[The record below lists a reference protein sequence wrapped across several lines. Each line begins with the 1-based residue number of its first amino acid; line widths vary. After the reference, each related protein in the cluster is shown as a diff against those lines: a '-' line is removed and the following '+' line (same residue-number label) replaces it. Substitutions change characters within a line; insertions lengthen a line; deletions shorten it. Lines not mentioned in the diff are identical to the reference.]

1 MKIKSVCELTG
12 LTDRT
17 IRYYIEEELI
27 SPSFTENYMG
37 RKTYNFSE
45 KDINDLKDIAVL
57 RKFDFTLEE
66 IKSVIYDAETSK
78 EILINV
84 KNRTAQAVSD
94 GQSKFSVLSQISTDK
109 AYTVAEL
116 AEELS
121 KTSLVLPEHKETI
134 RTNKWD
140 LIGIVSN
147 IIFSVLYVPMGGLFY
162 FMGIMLFTLGYPEEP
177 FTAVCSFIAT
187 LLLALTPVFCV
198 LAILLSVRSRRKA
211 NFVASFLVQFLP
223 FGTLGIAMVVFFLY
237 TLYVM

>member
-121 KTSLVLPEHKETI
+121 KTSLVLPEHK
-134 RTNKWD
+134 
-140 LIGIVSN
+140 
-147 IIFSVLYVPMGGLFY
+147 
-162 FMGIMLFTLGYPEEP
+162 
-177 FTAVCSFIAT
+177 
-187 LLLALTPVFCV
+187 
-198 LAILLSVRSRRKA
+198 
-211 NFVASFLVQFLP
+211 
-223 FGTLGIAMVVFFLY
+223 
-237 TLYVM
+237 